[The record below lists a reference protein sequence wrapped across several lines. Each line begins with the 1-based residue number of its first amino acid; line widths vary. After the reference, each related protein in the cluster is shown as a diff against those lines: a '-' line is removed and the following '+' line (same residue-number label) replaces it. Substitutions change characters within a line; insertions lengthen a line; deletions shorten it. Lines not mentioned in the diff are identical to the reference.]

1 MTVPD
6 RSRARQVVDT
16 EVGVL
21 DRAVAI
27 LDAVEHG
34 ARTHA
39 AVVRA
44 TGLSRPPPTGS
55 SSPSTPRPSRYV
67 GGRGYQLGPRLLKLA
82 SMALQEPSL
91 RDAAHPALE
100 RLAAATGESAQLYV
114 TSVDGRVCVD
124 AVESS
129 SELRTFVPI
138 GEELPLWAGSAGK
151 VFLASMLPE
160 QAEVHIRR
168 AHALTAATPTTER
181 LRRQLATVRRL
192 GSAASAGERQA
203 GVGSVSAP
211 VYGSRGET
219 IAAVSISGPT
229 SRIRRA
235 DASATRPPS
244 SPRPTRSDGRSATRR
259 RLRAR
264 RRPVPGRSRRAS
276 RARRRPAG
284 SPARASTRAAG
295 RGCAVR

>member
-1 MTVPD
+1 MRNTTLPD
-6 RSRARQVVDT
+6 PSGTRRVVDT
-16 EVGVL
+16 DVGVL

-44 TGLSRPPPTGS
+44 TDLSRTTAHRLLKSLEAHGLLE
-55 SSPSTPRPSRYV
+55 YA
-67 GGRGYQLGPRLLKLA
+67 GGRGYRLGPRLLKLA
-82 SMALQEPSL
+82 AVSMQEPSL

-114 TSVDGRVCVD
+114 TSLGGRVCVD

-129 SELRTFVPI
+129 SELRTFVPV

-160 QAEVHIRR
+160 QAAEHIRR
-168 AHALTAATPTTER
+168 ARELTSATPTGER
-181 LRRQLATVRRL
+181 LRRQLATIRRQ
-192 GSAASAGERQA
+192 GWAASAGERQA

-219 IAAVSISGPT
+219 IAAVSVSGPT
-229 SRIRRA
+229 SRIRRV
-235 DASATRPPS
+235 DAKRYAPAVIAAASEIGSAL
-244 SPRPTRSDGRSATRR
+244 GYQA
-259 RLRAR
+259 
-264 RRPVPGRSRRAS
+264 
-276 RARRRPAG
+276 
-284 SPARASTRAAG
+284 
-295 RGCAVR
+295 

>member
-1 MTVPD
+1 MTLPD
-6 RSRARQVVDT
+6 RSRTRPVAGT
-16 EVGVL
+16 EVGVI

-34 ARTHA
+34 ARSHT
-39 AVVRA
+39 AVVEA
-44 TGLSRPPPTGS
+44 TGLSRTTAHRILRSLDTHGLLE
-55 SSPSTPRPSRYV
+55 YI
-67 GGRGYQLGPRLLKLA
+67 GGRGYRLGPRLLKLA
-82 SMALQEPSL
+82 AMAMQEPSL

-100 RLAAATGESAQLYV
+100 RLAASTGESAQLYV
-114 TSVDGRVCVD
+114 TSSDGRVCVD

-151 VFLASMLPE
+151 VFLAAMLPE
-160 QAEVHIRR
+160 QAETHIRR
-168 AHALTAATPTTER
+168 AHALTTNTPTSDR
-181 LRRQLATVRRL
+181 LRRQLATVRRQ
-192 GSAASAGERQA
+192 GWAASAGERQA

-235 DASATRPPS
+235 DAKRYAPAVVAVATEIQ
-244 SPRPTRSDGRSATRR
+244 
-259 RLRAR
+259 RALGLHQHGKD
-264 RRPVPGRSRRAS
+264 V
-276 RARRRPAG
+276 
-284 SPARASTRAAG
+284 STQ
-295 RGCAVR
+295 

>member
-1 MTVPD
+1 MAISSSLHARRRPLRAYGCSAIWDPDTVMRNMTLPD
-6 RSRARQVVDT
+6 PIRTRQVVQT

-21 DRAVAI
+21 DRAVAV

-44 TGLSRPPPTGS
+44 TGLSRTTSHRLLKSLEAHGMLG
-55 SSPSTPRPSRYV
+55 YV
-67 GGRGYQLGPRLLKLA
+67 DGRGYELGPRLLKLA
-82 SMALQEPSL
+82 AMTMQEPNL
-91 RDAAHPALE
+91 RDVAHPALE

-151 VFLASMLPE
+151 IFLASMPPE
-160 QAEVHIRR
+160 QAEAHIRR
-168 AHALTAATPTTER
+168 ARALTSATPTADR
-181 LRRQLATVRRL
+181 LRRQLATVQRQ
-192 GSAASAGERQA
+192 GWAASAGERQA

-211 VYGSRGET
+211 VHGPRGET

-235 DASATRPPS
+235 DA
-244 SPRPTRSDGRSATRR
+244 RR
-259 RLRAR
+259 YAPAVVAAAAEIQRAL
-264 RRPVPGRSRRAS
+264 GYQA
-276 RARRRPAG
+276 
-284 SPARASTRAAG
+284 
-295 RGCAVR
+295 

>member
-1 MTVPD
+1 MWNPDTVIRDMTLPD
-6 RSRARQVVDT
+6 RSRTRQVVDT
-16 EVGVL
+16 DVGVL

-44 TGLSRPPPTGS
+44 TGLSRTTAHRLLKSLDAHGLLE
-55 SSPSTPRPSRYV
+55 YA
-67 GGRGYQLGPRLLKLA
+67 GGRGYRLGPRLLKLGA
-82 SMALQEPSL
+82 MSLQEPSL

-114 TSVDGRVCVD
+114 TSVDGRVCID

-138 GEELPLWAGSAGK
+138 GDELPLWAGSAGK
-151 VFLASMLPE
+151 VFLASMPTE
-160 QAEVHIRR
+160 GAEMHIRR
-168 AHALTAATPTTER
+168 ARELTPSTPTGER
-181 LRRQLATVRRL
+181 LRRQLATIRRR
-192 GSAASAGERQA
+192 GWATSAGERQA

-211 VYGSRGET
+211 VRGSRGET

-229 SRIRRA
+229 SRLRRA
-235 DASATRPPS
+235 DVKRFAPAVVATASEIEVAL
-244 SPRPTRSDGRSATRR
+244 GF
-259 RLRAR
+259 
-264 RRPVPGRSRRAS
+264 
-276 RARRRPAG
+276 PAQ
-284 SPARASTRAAG
+284 
-295 RGCAVR
+295 